1 MATTYVPLNAPLIE
15 TQEIID
21 ALFLTIPKSWN
32 IPIFG
37 EFPSDNEIVRYGIYV
52 SDVHTTERS
61 VNQLGVQYC
70 GSIYNAID
78 SFNVTYI
85 SYQDDPY
92 NSQVNA
98 IIANL
103 VTDSVDGVQLMDGYF
118 ERTFNQ
124 DLIYGPQAERHIWTF
139 QMKRLEFNT

>member
-1 MATTYVPLNAPLIE
+1 MATTYVPLNAPLID
-15 TQEIID
+15 TQAIID

-37 EFPSDNEIVRYGIYV
+37 DFPSDNEIVRYGIYV
-52 SDVHTTERS
+52 SDVHTVERS

-70 GSIYNAID
+70 GSIYNAVD

-92 NSQVNA
+92 NTQVNA

-118 ERTFNQ
+118 ERTFTQ
-124 DLIYGPQAERHIWTF
+124 DLIYGPQAERHVWTF

>member
-1 MATTYVPLNAPLIE
+1 MATYVPLNAPLITTE
-15 TQEIID
+15 NVIE
-21 ALFLTIPKSWN
+21 ALTLTIPKSYN

-52 SDVHTTERS
+52 SDVHTVERS

-70 GSIYNAID
+70 GSIYNAVD
-78 SFNVTYI
+78 QFNVTYI

-92 NSQVNA
+92 GNQVNA

-103 VTDSVDGVQLMDGYF
+103 VTDSVAGVQLMDGYF
-118 ERTFNQ
+118 QRTFTQ
-124 DLIYGPQAERHIWTF
+124 DLIYGPQAERHVWTF
-139 QMKRLEFNT
+139 QMTRLEFNT